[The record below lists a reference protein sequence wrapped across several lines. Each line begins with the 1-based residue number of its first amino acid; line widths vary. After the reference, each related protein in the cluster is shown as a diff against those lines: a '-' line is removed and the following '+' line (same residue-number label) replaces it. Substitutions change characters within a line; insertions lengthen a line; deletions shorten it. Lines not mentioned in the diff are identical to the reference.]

1 MTEENNNN
9 EIEHELRIETSPT
22 MSGKLKKPLLNQIT
36 KMDPVELRHLVAN
49 MQARLDQVE
58 DMNVDLRVQLANA
71 VEEHDTLKKS
81 TVQQQQEGT
90 ETELKHIYDQ
100 LLYKDT
106 RIMELN
112 QTIMDRERR
121 IIDLQE
127 AFSEQGQVARSKQL
141 AVSLLGKR
149 LQELDAPRE
158 RRDIGTETD
167 DDSSAGTRATA
178 RRQASRT
185 AANARSPQRNASP
198 GRAIPQLLRME
209 DGCSSYTT
217 TDTLMDI
224 VGIDAVVPFSTSALS
239 MAPRK
244 KTGTGGGNRKKVTFF
259 DTDGTSIEQ
268 QRRNHQHVDG
278 MVRRIG
284 TPPPVDDQQLKSAMS
299 AKSVAGAD
307 YEELLAENDQLRR
320 IISEMEQQQLELNG
334 KRSNEDNMISST
346 LILKAKA
353 AAQVKIHELEALLA
367 QKQLCSEAERSEL
380 QAAIDQLNASRE
392 WALEENAKLLS
403 QLEASRQKSDDL
415 HGELDASLETSA
427 IFRRRLDDN
436 AARMEA
442 LYAEMHQSRAQTQ
455 QALDDKNI
463 MGAEVERLKDA
474 IFAQDE
480 FIGMLEG
487 DLLVYEAH
495 VGILRD
501 SLGATKKEER
511 QHIKS
516 KAFTA
521 KLNALEMEKREIAKR
536 NNDEKLRA
544 KALTVKVRCLE
555 EERDELRTRLRQ
567 YEREYGISR
576 EQPLQAQQ
584 QSQKQ
589 VRDQTP
595 PVAST
600 VLDLDDNA
608 ESSTCVV
615 DDCSQQ
621 INADEQSKQQ
631 QQLAVMTEQLQL
643 QAQHI
648 DAIQALNRETEQHVQ
663 HLELELMS
671 NRESVQKFV
680 ESIASRQIPS
690 SFDNILLVND
700 GTVGANL
707 GSVERL
713 VDLLLRN
720 VGMLNE
726 ARTVLEQQLELM
738 KAQIERKEAEQ
749 VVREQEFH
757 DESEQFRVQL
767 QHCQGQIDVAQ
778 RRIDNLTRT
787 EAEMA
792 RELGTRQRE
801 LSTIKVELDACREQK
816 LVLEEQS
823 VELSAQID
831 ALNGT
836 NLALS
841 SDLQQANT
849 EKASLSITLSGERER
864 LDRLISLLTE
874 IGDRFRSATT
884 VDGTALSSESLDVF
898 MRRIEAKSP
907 VTSAEEVQLKTL
919 NLVGAEQH
927 QSINVPGNAQH
938 LSITVPGDELHQP
951 SSIEPVVTS
960 VFTKHVAVQATANVC
975 HPQLINNMAQTLTIA
990 ELNKPLMHE
999 MERQRA
1005 HLLTEHGEQVAALG
1019 TEIEQL
1025 QQQLRHMEQEQF
1037 GEMKH
1042 RRYLEQQLTVDQKRA
1057 ECLELKL
1064 EQLERELMVSRA
1076 ELSEACRMLGALEED
1091 KFAMLAQLDGRGQL
1105 ELEIGTLRTTNE
1117 QLNERI
1123 AFLLQREQESAT
1135 MDEVEENALNTVCQ
1149 SLAYIDPEF
1158 CAPIDTAH
1166 QQPLMLDAGT
1176 QSSNEHLQLPI
1187 TAMHADGH
1195 QSQLERD
1202 HLLDDVQAGA
1212 DHQQQHRQLLLECIH
1227 DRQQFE
1233 HDLGQNVQQLLILK
1247 SELESSVDVLR
1258 AEIWALNEEL
1268 KKKIDERV
1276 KLSQRLCD
1284 ADSQLAI
1291 VRAENV
1297 ELLAKLK
1304 ESEQNSSVFRE
1315 AMDQHQEVQAQLG
1328 IANQRIDELCRK
1340 EEEMLH
1346 LNENVSCLNA
1356 NVVELET
1363 ANGMLKHEIQEL
1375 TDRICQLQRS
1385 LQEAKSSFCSWRTDL
1400 HALRTQQQSFITNS
1414 DFCIDSIREVTG
1426 KAVEQ
1431 LKVARLTTKSLDVE
1445 ALVRENQLL
1454 IETNARLQTE
1464 KEQFNNGGDGVD
1476 GDKLSQKAMEE
1487 EQEACLQ
1494 TKLEQYNDSDC
1505 NAGDSD
1511 KNDDKN
1517 NRKSTDEEKEED
1529 EHQSCITSD
1538 LAFTRKHIVEHRAEL
1553 LLPVMNRIVLEAD
1566 IDVPHPLTIAN
1577 TPEVVTSNQQEEQPK
1592 VDKDYGGASEVG
1604 WGWDEEGG
1612 EEVVVQNDE
1621 EENDRGKEDEHVQD
1635 DQKEEEEEDV
1645 QEEEEEDVQAD
1656 QLGDWNWGEENEEN
1670 ASEEKDGGEKHSNEY
1685 DDDAEAEADWGWE
1698 REGGGGASQ
1707 DDQKGNKGDQK
1718 SEESSCN
1725 EKREQ
1730 IKPGDIE
1737 RKPASTSESNKSI
1750 FDNLVDWAWGDK

>member
-1 MTEENNNN
+1 M
-9 EIEHELRIETSPT
+9 
-22 MSGKLKKPLLNQIT
+22 
-36 KMDPVELRHLVAN
+36 
-49 MQARLDQVE
+49 
-58 DMNVDLRVQLANA
+58 
-71 VEEHDTLKKS
+71 
-81 TVQQQQEGT
+81 
-90 ETELKHIYDQ
+90 Y
-100 LLYKDT
+100 
-106 RIMELN
+106 
-112 QTIMDRERR
+112 
-121 IIDLQE
+121 
-127 AFSEQGQVARSKQL
+127 
-141 AVSLLGKR
+141 
-149 LQELDAPRE
+149 
-158 RRDIGTETD
+158 
-167 DDSSAGTRATA
+167 
-178 RRQASRT
+178 
-185 AANARSPQRNASP
+185 
-198 GRAIPQLLRME
+198 
-209 DGCSSYTT
+209 
-217 TDTLMDI
+217 
-224 VGIDAVVPFSTSALS
+224 
-239 MAPRK
+239 
-244 KTGTGGGNRKKVTFF
+244 
-259 DTDGTSIEQ
+259 
-268 QRRNHQHVDG
+268 
-278 MVRRIG
+278 
-284 TPPPVDDQQLKSAMS
+284 
-299 AKSVAGAD
+299 
-307 YEELLAENDQLRR
+307 
-320 IISEMEQQQLELNG
+320 
-334 KRSNEDNMISST
+334 
-346 LILKAKA
+346 
-353 AAQVKIHELEALLA
+353 
-367 QKQLCSEAERSEL
+367 
-380 QAAIDQLNASRE
+380 
-392 WALEENAKLLS
+392 
-403 QLEASRQKSDDL
+403 
-415 HGELDASLETSA
+415 
-427 IFRRRLDDN
+427 
-436 AARMEA
+436 
-442 LYAEMHQSRAQTQ
+442 
-455 QALDDKNI
+455 
-463 MGAEVERLKDA
+463 
-474 IFAQDE
+474 
-480 FIGMLEG
+480 
-487 DLLVYEAH
+487 
-495 VGILRD
+495 
-501 SLGATKKEER
+501 
-511 QHIKS
+511 
-516 KAFTA
+516 
-521 KLNALEMEKREIAKR
+521 
-536 NNDEKLRA
+536 EKLRA

-576 EQPLQAQQ
+576 EQPLQAQE

-589 VRDQTP
+589 ARDQTP
-595 PVAST
+595 PAAST
-600 VLDLDDNA
+600 VLNLDDNA
-608 ESSTCVV
+608 ESYTCVV
-615 DDCSQQ
+615 DDCSSL
-621 INADEQSKQQ
+621 NSDEQSKQQQQ

-690 SFDNILLVND
+690 PFYFDN

-707 GSVERL
+707 DSVERL
-713 VDLLLRN
+713 VDELLRN

-726 ARTVLEQQLELM
+726 ARTDLEQQLELM

-749 VVREQEFH
+749 AVREQEFH

-801 LSTIKVELDACREQK
+801 ISTIKVELDACREQK

-831 ALNGT
+831 ALNGM

-841 SDLQQANT
+841 NDLQQANT

-864 LDRLISLLTE
+864 LDRLVTLLTE

-884 VDGTALSSESLDVF
+884 DDGTALSSESLDVF
-898 MRRIEAKSP
+898 MRRIEAKAP

-927 QSINVPGNAQH
+927 QSINVPENAQH
-938 LSITVPGDELHQP
+938 LSIAVPGDELHQP
-951 SSIEPVVTS
+951 SSIEPAMTS

-999 MERQRA
+999 IERQRA
-1005 HLLTEHGEQVAALG
+1005 QLLTEHGEQVTALG

-1025 QQQLRHMEQEQF
+1025 QQQIRHMEQQQSD
-1037 GEMKH
+1037 EMKH
-1042 RRYLEQQLTVDQKRA
+1042 RRCLEQQLAVNQKRA
-1057 ECLELKL
+1057 ECLEVKL

-1091 KFAMLAQLDGRGQL
+1091 KFAMLAQLDGRSQL
-1105 ELEIGTLRTTNE
+1105 VLEIDMLRTTNE

-1123 AFLLQREQESAT
+1123 ASLLQREQESAA
-1135 MDEVEENALNTVCQ
+1135 MDEVEENARNTVCQ

-1158 CAPIDTAH
+1158 CTPIDTA
-1166 QQPLMLDAGT
+1166 QQKPLMLDAGT
-1176 QSSNEHLQLPI
+1176 QSSNDHLQLQI
-1187 TAMHADGH
+1187 TPMHADGH
-1195 QSQLERD
+1195 QSELDQD

-1304 ESEQNSSVFRE
+1304 ESEQNSIMFRE

-1328 IANQRIDELCRK
+1328 IANQHIDELCRK

-1346 LNENVSCLNA
+1346 LNENVRCLNA

-1363 ANGMLKHEIQEL
+1363 ENGMLKHEIQEL
-1375 TDRICQLQRS
+1375 NDRICQLQRS
-1385 LQEAKSSFCSWRTDL
+1385 LLEAKSSFCSWRTDL
-1400 HALRTQQQSFITNS
+1400 HALRAQQQSLITHS

-1431 LKVARLTTKSLDVE
+1431 LKVLAQRRVVPCPTNKFTNHQREDSTKFAILVARLTTKSLDVE
-1445 ALVRENQLL
+1445 AL
-1454 IETNARLQTE
+1454 TE

-1494 TKLEQYNDSDC
+1494 TNLEQYNDSDC
-1505 NAGDSD
+1505 NA
-1511 KNDDKN
+1511 
-1517 NRKSTDEEKEED
+1517 EKEED

-1538 LAFTRKHIVEHRAEL
+1538 LAFTRKHIVEHGAEL

-1566 IDVPHPLTIAN
+1566 INVPHPLTIAN
-1577 TPEVVTSNQQEEQPK
+1577 TAEVVTSNQQDERPK
-1592 VDKDYGGASEVG
+1592 VDKDYGGASE
-1604 WGWDEEGG
+1604 DDRKAEEG
-1612 EEVVVQNDE
+1612 
-1621 EENDRGKEDEHVQD
+1621 
-1635 DQKEEEEEDV
+1635 
-1645 QEEEEEDVQAD
+1645 EDVQAD
-1656 QLGDWNWGEENEEN
+1656 QLGDWNWGEESEEN
-1670 ASEEKDGGEKHSNEY
+1670 VSEEKDGSEKHSNEY

-1698 REGGGGASQ
+1698 REGRGGASQ
-1707 DDQKGNKGDQK
+1707 DDQKGNKGDQE

-1725 EKREQ
+1725 EKGEQ

-1737 RKPASTSESNKSI
+1737 RKLASTSESNKSI